1 MQKLPL
7 AMQTD
12 QAKTHRG
19 NCLVAACCDQI
30 AAATNHHQLW
40 WRGSWVAPLED
51 KYMGDPGLKQNSYGI
66 YGVHGLKSE
75 MWLSRVIEPGHI
87 SAHRHCA
94 TGRPHTMLGKAWG
107 CRSQTLVE
115 DFLTDGGQVYPR
127 LGFLLDAPRAIPVV
141 LRIGG
146 GTQRNQTNF

>member
-1 MQKLPL
+1 M
-7 AMQTD
+7 
-12 QAKTHRG
+12 
-19 NCLVAACCDQI
+19 
-30 AAATNHHQLW
+30 
-40 WRGSWVAPLED
+40 
-51 KYMGDPGLKQNSYGI
+51 KQNSYGI

-94 TGRPHTMLGKAWG
+94 TGGPHTMLGKAWG

-146 GTQRNQTNF
+146 GNPKKSNKFLTVDKINYFHFFLHPLQVQKRNVNPKLNGPVQQRQPVHCS